1 MSIMILCQ
9 ESTLFAHVNH
19 DKANTRLGVLL
30 CINGTGILNSW
41 IKRNIASADTSYTD
55 MNNLASQVKI
65 GADGVSIIPFGN
77 GAERILQNRE
87 ISASVHGINYNIHD
101 KRHLMRAAQEGIV
114 FSFKYGMEIMESI
127 GIDIH
132 TIKADMPTCF

>member
-1 MSIMILCQ
+1 MI
-9 ESTLFAHVNH
+9 S
-19 DKANTRLGVLL
+19 NTRLGVLL

-65 GADGVSIIPFGN
+65 GADRCEVSLPFGN

-114 FSFKYGMEIMESI
+114 FSFKYGMEIMEVSESI
-127 GIDIH
+127 FIQS
-132 TIKADMPTCF
+132 KPDMPTCF

>member
-1 MSIMILCQ
+1 
-9 ESTLFAHVNH
+9 
-19 DKANTRLGVLL
+19 
-30 CINGTGILNSW
+30 
-41 IKRNIASADTSYTD
+41 

-114 FSFKYGMEIMESI
+114 FSFKYGMEISGKYRNRYSYNQSRTCQHVFESCYLE
-127 GIDIH
+127 IH
-132 TIKADMPTCF
+132 FPESLKQQ